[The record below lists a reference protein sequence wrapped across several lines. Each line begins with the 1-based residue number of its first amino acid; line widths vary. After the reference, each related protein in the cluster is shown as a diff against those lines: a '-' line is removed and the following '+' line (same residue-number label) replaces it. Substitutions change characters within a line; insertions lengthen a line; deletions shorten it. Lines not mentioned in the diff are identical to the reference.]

1 MTAISQI
8 RPATFAASASNLA
21 RAYTWLKRARAN
33 ARARRSLARSLAHVD
48 ARTLRDIGFTR
59 REIAVFSHVSAGR

>member
-1 MTAISQI
+1 MTAILQI
-8 RPATFAASASNLA
+8 RPAAFAASASNLA

-33 ARARRSLARSLAHVD
+33 SRARRSLAHVD

-59 REIAVFSHVSAGR
+59 RDIAVFSHVSASR